1 MFIVILVTNGVKD
14 KKMKRV
20 LSLTICL
27 ALSSCGPDPIE
38 RASEDPWSSK
48 NQSVKTMSQADS
60 PIPAPMLVD
69 GSTVN
74 ASAISILQQ
83 ATESSTPR
91 LRANAIEAL
100 RYAPEDIL
108 EQAVRVGLGDE
119 NRGVRFV
126 ASMMIGEQ
134 HLCNI
139 SLFLE
144 PLLLDDSKSVQAA
157 AMFSIQKCGG
167 SVDLNPI
174 ASMLNSDNPELR
186 GNAAMILGLLGNTSA
201 KQMIREALKDTPVSI
216 TPIRRRL
223 INLQMAEALIL
234 LGDQDEL
241 EVIRA
246 AIFSSSQESEVTAI
260 ACQIAGRLH
269 DVEVTSTLES
279 ITLTPNRYPDEIR
292 LIAATA
298 LAEINPNRMPMGPVL
313 RFTSSASASL
323 RSQCATAL
331 GVQGNQLSL
340 GPLTLMMDDSD
351 PLVQISAAGA
361 VLRINNPDSMANAD

>member
-361 VLRINNPDSMANAD
+361 VLRINNSDSMVVVD

>member
-1 MFIVILVTNGVKD
+1 
-14 KKMKRV
+14 MKAV
-20 LSLTICL
+20 LSLMIGL
-27 ALSSCGPDPIE
+27 ALGSCGPDPID
-38 RASEDPWSSK
+38 RASEEPWSSK
-48 NQSVKTMSQADS
+48 NQSVKTMDETAT

-69 GSTVN
+69 GSTVQE
-74 ASAISILQQ
+74 SALSILLQ
-83 ATESSTPR
+83 ATKSSQPR

-100 RYAPEDIL
+100 RYAPPNIL
-108 EQAVRVGLGDE
+108 ESVVRESLVDE

-134 HLCNI
+134 RLCNL
-139 SLFLE
+139 SLLLE
-144 PLLLDDSKSVQAA
+144 PLLLDGSQSVQAA
-157 AMFSIQKCGG
+157 AMFSIYKCGG
-167 SVDLNPI
+167 KVDLNPI
-174 ASMLNSDNPELR
+174 AKMLNSVNPELR
-186 GNAAMILGLLGNTSA
+186 GNAAMILGQMGNASA
-201 KQMIREALKDTPVSI
+201 KQMIRDALKTTPVSI

-234 LGDQDEL
+234 LGEQEEL
-241 EVIRA
+241 EVVRA

-298 LAEINPNRMPMGPVL
+298 LAEINPSRMPMEPVL
-313 RFTSSASASL
+313 RFTSSDFASL

-331 GVQGNQLSL
+331 GVQGNQLNL
-340 GPLTLMMDDSD
+340 GPLTLMMEDSD

-361 VLRINNPDSMANAD
+361 VLRINNPDSMANVD

>member
-1 MFIVILVTNGVKD
+1 VFIVILVTNGVKD

>member
-1 MFIVILVTNGVKD
+1 MKAILSVCILIG
-14 KKMKRV
+14 
-20 LSLTICL
+20 S
-27 ALSSCGPDPIE
+27 ALGSCGPDPIE
-38 RASEDPWSSK
+38 RASEEPWSSK
-48 NQSVKTMSQADS
+48 NQSIKTMGQVGS
-60 PIPAPMLVD
+60 PILVPMLVD

-74 ASAISILQQ
+74 ASALSILQQ
-83 ATESSTPR
+83 ATESSNPR

-100 RYAPEDIL
+100 RYAPKEIL

-126 ASMMIGEQ
+126 ASTMIGEQ

-144 PLLLDDSKSVQAA
+144 PLLLDDSESVQAA
-157 AMFSIQKCGG
+157 AMFSMHKCGG
-167 SVDLNPI
+167 VVDLNPI
-174 ASMLNSDNPELR
+174 ASMLSSDNPELR

-201 KQMIREALKDTPVSI
+201 KQMIRNALKNTPVSI

-234 LGDQDEL
+234 LGDQDEF

-298 LAEINPNRMPMGPVL
+298 LAEINPNRMPLEPVL
-313 RFTSSASASL
+313 RFTSSDSASL

-331 GVQGNQLSL
+331 GVQGNQLNL